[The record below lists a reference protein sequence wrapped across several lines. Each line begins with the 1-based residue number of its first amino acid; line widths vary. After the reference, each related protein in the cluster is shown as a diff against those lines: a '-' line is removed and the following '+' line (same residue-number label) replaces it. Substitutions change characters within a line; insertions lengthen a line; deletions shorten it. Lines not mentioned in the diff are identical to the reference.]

1 MYSIRSPLN
10 QTVFNNARHFNN
22 ASFHEMKRFTAREF
36 SYDAKDSRLNH
47 TETTGRI
54 PNEKTFI
61 ELQFHLFI

>member
-1 MYSIRSPLN
+1 MYSIRAPLN
-10 QTVFNNARHFNN
+10 QTVFNNASHFNN

>member
-1 MYSIRSPLN
+1 MYSIRAPVN
-10 QTVFNNARHFNN
+10 QTVLNNARHFNN

-36 SYDAKDSRLNH
+36 SFDAKDSRLNH

-61 ELQFHLFI
+61 GLQFHLFI